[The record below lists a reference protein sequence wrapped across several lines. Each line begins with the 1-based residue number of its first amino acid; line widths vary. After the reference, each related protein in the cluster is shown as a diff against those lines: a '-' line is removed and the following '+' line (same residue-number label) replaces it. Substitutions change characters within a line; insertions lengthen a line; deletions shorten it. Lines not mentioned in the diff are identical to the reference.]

1 MRHSETLGELAAAL
15 SAVQS
20 EMRPAAMNAKN
31 PHLRNKYADLGA
43 IIETS
48 RPALTKHGIAVSQM
62 LGGEPGTVSVETVL
76 MHKSGEWIAST
87 ATFPVMEQK
96 GITTAQAAGI
106 SYTYLRRYAMA
117 AALGIY
123 ADEDADGHMP
133 PPTPDPKI
141 TDAQLKRM
149 HTLFSDLKV
158 ADEKKHPIIAY
169 YVGHEVESSKDL
181 TQPEA
186 KAVIDGL
193 VAKQKEFAASQAP
206 TEGGPQ

>member
-76 MHKSGEWIAST
+76 MHKSGEWVAST

-133 PPTPDPKI
+133 PPPPAAPPAPVDPKQLQRI
-141 TDAQLKRM
+141 AILTDELGVDRDKKIAAAAY
-149 HTLFSDLKV
+149 V
-158 ADEKKHPIIAY
+158 A
-169 YVGHEVESSKDL
+169 GREVTSTKEL
-181 TQPEA
+181 THPEA
-186 KAVIDGL
+186 DALIKFL
-193 VAKQKEFAASQAP
+193 VGKQKEQAS
-206 TEGGPQ
+206 